1 MLVIK
6 LKGLRYIFLEED
18 TKQSDY
24 FAVNNTL
31 AAKGCTTGLFSIA
44 CVPML
49 PFSFITVSTN
59 SLPSLEELLLKRRE
73 RLCFPEQIYGD
84 NFISPSKRCNN
95 SNDAMNTSQKTSN
108 Y

>member
-6 LKGLRYIFLEED
+6 LKDLQCIFLEGD

-24 FAVNNTL
+24 FVVNNPA
-31 AAKGCTTGLFSIA
+31 AAKDCTTGLFSIA
-44 CVPML
+44 RVPML
-49 PFSFITVSTN
+49 PFSFTTVSTN
-59 SLPSLEELLLKRRE
+59 PLPSLEELLLKRRE
-73 RLCFPEQIYGD
+73 KLCFPEKIYGG